1 MTNGTE
7 TKSLR
12 PQFLIEI
19 YKEMMADI
27 NRHIMVVW
35 QSVGVVLG
43 SFAIMGLV
51 EKRVVSL
58 DYASSLLLIVCT
70 WSLGLLI
77 DASYW
82 YNRNLCIVANIEKI
96 FLEEEDLKNVH
107 YYFGQH
113 RPNNKMITTIRIQF
127 ALSLSIGLFN
137 LCYHFYVR
145 VVPWFGFSMK
155 DIDIPRLFPYVITL
169 ISGALLICLKNRRN
183 RHYSEFL
190 VNSPGVKININEI
203 KYGDGHG
210 FKKS

>member
-70 WSLGLLI
+70 
-77 DASYW
+77 
-82 YNRNLCIVANIEKI
+82 
-96 FLEEEDLKNVH
+96 
-107 YYFGQH
+107 
-113 RPNNKMITTIRIQF
+113 
-127 ALSLSIGLFN
+127 
-137 LCYHFYVR
+137 
-145 VVPWFGFSMK
+145 
-155 DIDIPRLFPYVITL
+155 
-169 ISGALLICLKNRRN
+169 
-183 RHYSEFL
+183 
-190 VNSPGVKININEI
+190 
-203 KYGDGHG
+203 
-210 FKKS
+210 